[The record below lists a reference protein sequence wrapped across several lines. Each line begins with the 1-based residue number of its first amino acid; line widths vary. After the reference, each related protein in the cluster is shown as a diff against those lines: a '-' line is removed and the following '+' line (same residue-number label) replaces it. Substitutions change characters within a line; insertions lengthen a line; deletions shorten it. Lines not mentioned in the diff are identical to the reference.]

1 MEIIRDQH
9 GIPISRTHD
18 LWWNYSSLDMKRRTF
33 LKNSTIGLA
42 APAALF
48 GEQQIQTNKNNP
60 LILSTWKHG
69 LPANEAAWKS
79 LQNGRNAMDAAEAG
93 ARIPEADPTST
104 SVGFGGLPDEKG
116 NVTLDACV
124 MDSNG
129 NAGSVAFLQ
138 NIKHPVSV
146 ARKVMEDTKH
156 VMLVGEG
163 AKQFAIEQGFKEM
176 DLLTGESRKAWE
188 KWKKEQHE
196 MTPHDTHDTISVL
209 VQDKTGD
216 LAGACTT
223 SGWAY
228 KLHGRVG
235 DSPIIGAGLF
245 VDNEVGCAAATGL
258 GEEVIKTTGSFLVV
272 ELMRQGYDPT
282 KACEEALLR
291 VIKRHNGN
299 PDFQIAYIAI
309 RKDGKIGS
317 ACIKWSFEYALTQ
330 GGENKL
336 YKIKGII

>member
-1 MEIIRDQH
+1 
-9 GIPISRTHD
+9 
-18 LWWNYSSLDMKRRTF
+18 MKRRDF
-33 LKNSTIGLA
+33 LKTGAIGIT
-42 APAALF
+42 APSVIF
-48 GEQQIQTNKNNP
+48 GDSNINTNKNNP
-60 LILSTWKHG
+60 IILSTWNHG
-69 LPANEAAWKS
+69 LPANDAAWKVLENDGS
-79 LQNGRNAMDAAEAG
+79 AMDAAEAG
-93 ARIPEADPTST
+93 ARVAEADPTIT
-104 SVGFGGLPDEKG
+104 SVGFGGLPDEQG

-163 AKQFAIEQGFKEM
+163 ARLFAVSQGFEEM
-176 DLLTGESRKAWE
+176 DLLTVESRQAWE
-188 KWKKEQHE
+188 EWDKNRRE
-196 MTPHDTHDTISVL
+196 MTPHETHDTISVL
-209 VQDKTGD
+209 VQDKNGD

-245 VDNEVGCAAATGL
+245 VDNEIGCAAATGL

-282 KACEEALLR
+282 VACEEALNR
-291 VIKRHNGN
+291 VIKAHNGK
-299 PDFQIAYIAI
+299 PDFQIGYIAL
-309 RKDGKIGS
+309 RKDGEIGS
-317 ACIKWSFEYALTQ
+317 ACLKWSFDYALAR

-336 YKIKGII
+336 HKIKGMI

>member
-1 MEIIRDQH
+1 
-9 GIPISRTHD
+9 
-18 LWWNYSSLDMKRRTF
+18 MKRRDFIKTGA
-33 LKNSTIGLA
+33 IGLA
-42 APAALF
+42 APSAVF
-48 GEQQIQTNKNNP
+48 GETNIKPNKNDP

-69 LPANEAAWKS
+69 LPANDAAWKS
-79 LQNGRNAMDAAEAG
+79 LQNGGNAMDAAEAG
-93 ARIPEADPTST
+93 ARVPEADPSIT
-104 SVGFGGLPDEKG
+104 SVGFGGYPDEEG

-124 MDSNG
+124 MDSKG
-129 NAGSVAFLQ
+129 NAGSVAFIQ

-163 AKQFAIEQGFKEM
+163 ARQFAVSQGFEEM
-176 DLLTGESRKAWE
+176 DLLTVESKKAWE
-188 KWKKEQHE
+188 EWKKKRRE
-196 MTPHDTHDTISVL
+196 MTPHETHDTISVL
-209 VQDKTGD
+209 AQDKNGD
-216 LAGACTT
+216 MAGACTT

-245 VDNEVGCAAATGL
+245 VDNEIGCAAATGL

-282 KACEEALLR
+282 AACEEALNR

-309 RKDGKIGS
+309 RKDGEIGS
-317 ACIKWSFEYALTQ
+317 ACIKGSFEYALAR
-330 GGENKL
+330 GGQNKL
-336 YKIKGII
+336 HKIKGLL